1 MGKALP
7 ARRLSDAPSRRPAG
21 RLAARPALSGFR
33 ADSSGATAIE
43 YAVLIAC
50 LGMAIVTAVSTLQT
64 SIFGVLNTAATA
76 ILTAI
81 S

>member
-1 MGKALP
+1 
-7 ARRLSDAPSRRPAG
+7 
-21 RLAARPALSGFR
+21 
-33 ADSSGATAIE
+33 
-43 YAVLIAC
+43 VLIAC